1 MGFDGRRPEDVEVVL
16 PEGDA
21 HRSRDARH
29 GLAKCES
36 SALPAEQRHGL
47 RTEVHD
53 GDNAVLCRNAARIA
67 AHTALPECGNGLY
80 ESAPGVVNEQLV
92 VWRVRTRDQERF
104 LVVSACARAH
114 CSGHQHNRR
123 AHTRLLPYLSF
134 SSPSSLSAPLTTS

>member
-21 HRSRDARH
+21 HWSRDARH

-47 RTEVHD
+47 RAEVHD

-67 AHTALPECGNGLY
+67 AHTALPECGNALY
-80 ESAPGVVNEQLV
+80 ESPPRVVTDHLFV
-92 VWRVRTRDQERF
+92 CTVRTR
-104 LVVSACARAH
+104 
-114 CSGHQHNRR
+114 HQHR
-123 AHTRLLPYLSF
+123 F
-134 SSPSSLSAPLTTS
+134 